1 MSSKPRSKAKKSKSK
16 SKSKASRKVETP
28 KEEPIENN
36 DKDKQIED
44 MKKLLAEKDAKIKS
58 MENQI
63 QEQQEE
69 GKGNDVEVEEK
80 KEDNTKQGAINDY
93 PELDLVF
100 LMDCTGSMG
109 SYIKKGKESI
119 MNIVEKVKSSEKAD
133 VRFAYIAYRDHPPQ
147 DKTLITKVHKF
158 TKKPQDMRN
167 YLSKYKASGGGDGPE
182 AVAEALYDAVNL
194 TYRKNAIKIAVII
207 ADAPPHGLGCSGD
220 GFPNGNPN
228 GHDPIKIANQMAE
241 LGIILYVVA
250 CEPSLSGFKGA
261 HDFFE
266 GIATITEGRYLPLT
280 GAHLLPDVIIGGAK
294 EEVSLQK
301 LEQFVQNK
309 MDKIKQENPTISVDE
324 MNDKIKTEMQAYNME
339 SYENEVEEEAIY
351 GNYNRSNITAWGAST
366 SLADG
371 RSKQKKLAQP
381 KANFS
386 HKQKQKTKK
395 SKMSKKKVG
404 KMMNRVN
411 KKSKNAYY

>member
-1 MSSKPRSKAKKSKSK
+1 MASNPKEPKK
-16 SKSKASRKVETP
+16 ETP
-28 KEEPIENN
+28 KDND
-36 DKDKQIED
+36 DKDKQIEE
-44 MKKLLAEKDAKIKS
+44 MKKLLAEKEAKIKS

-69 GKGNDVEVEEK
+69 GKQNDAQSEEK
-80 KEDNTKQGAINDY
+80 KEEKQDDSTKNEF

-109 SYIKKGKESI
+109 SYIQKGKESI

-133 VRFAYIAYRDHPPQ
+133 VRFCYIAYRDHPPQ
-147 DKTLITKVHKF
+147 DTTLITKVHDF
-158 TKKPQDMRN
+158 TQKPQDMRK
-167 YLSKYKASGGGDGPE
+167 YLSKYQASGGGDGPE
-182 AVAEALYDAVNL
+182 AVTEALNDAVNL
-194 TYRKNAIKIAVII
+194 NYRKNAIKICVII

-228 GHDPIKIANQMAE
+228 GHDPIKIAKQMAE

-261 HDFFE
+261 HDFFA
-266 GIATITEGRYLPLT
+266 GIAEITEGRYLPLT

-301 LEQFVQNK
+301 LESFVQNK
-309 MDKIKQENPTISVDE
+309 MDKIKKENPDISVDE
-324 MNDKIKTEMQAYNME
+324 MNDKIKTEMDAFNME
-339 SYENEVEEEAIY
+339 SYENDVEDEQIY
-351 GNYNRSNITAWGAST
+351 GNYNKTNISIWANNAS
-366 SLADG
+366 SLAHG
-371 RSKQKKLAQP
+371 RMQQQSLAQP

-386 HKQKQKTKK
+386 YQQRQSTRKA
-395 SKMSKKKVG
+395 KMSKSKVS